1 MDINRVV
8 ERGIELCHR
17 VAPAELNGQR
27 LRIIPQT
34 HLPPLLGGETNCY
47 GYTSPSLD
55 MHLHHTF
62 KDWDGQRGAGHRARP
77 FEHRARLSHSHRQ

>member
-34 HLPPLLGGETNCY
+34 HLLGQECE
-47 GYTSPSLD
+47 LE
-55 MHLHHTF
+55 LH
-62 KDWDGQRGAGHRARP
+62 P
-77 FEHRARLSHSHRQ
+77 